1 MCILEEGDALCPQA
15 HLAILLIPHPHII
28 PLHHNPQWH
37 STKHHPPHSHTAPH
51 NPNPHYTTT
60 PSPLHHSPHST
71 TIIPLVPHH
80 LPHTIGPQQTRCRC
94 PLWDM
99 LSLPGV
105 LWIPC
110 SHQKTG
116 CSIEHTGVAG
126 RSEGTESPTEWVQVS
141 GVKEPLCLASAHSP
155 SWRATHPAQDNSP

>member
-15 HLAILLIPHPHII
+15 PHAILLIPHPTSSPYIII
-28 PLHHNPQWH
+28 PNGIPHNTIPLTATQPHTILTHTTPQ
-37 STKHHPPHSHTAPH
+37 HHPPYTIPHTPR
-51 NPNPHYTTT
+51 
-60 PSPLHHSPHST
+60 PSCPW
-71 TIIPLVPHH
+71 
-80 LPHTIGPQQTRCRC
+80 PHTIGPQQTRCRC

-126 RSEGTESPTEWVQVS
+126 RREGTEYPTEWVQV
-141 GVKEPLCLASAHSP
+141 GGAKDPLCPASAHSP
-155 SWRATHPAQDNSP
+155 SWKVTHPAQDNSP